1 MPAWTAPERADVPYD
16 ADERTLLEAF
26 LDFHRDTLLVKCAG
40 LTGEQLAERSVAPS
54 GLSLHGLLRHLA
66 EVERYWFRDGW
77 QGDVD
82 NLHSTAGNPDA
93 DFDDTEPARAEE
105 DLATYRSEVA
115 AAREEAAR
123 HGLDGTV
130 EKVRGGRP
138 TSVSLRWIYIHMIEE
153 YARHNGH
160 ADLLRERIDGA
171 TGE

>member
-1 MPAWTAPERADVPYD
+1 MPPWTAPERADVPYD

-40 LTGEQLAERSVAPS
+40 LTGEQLAERSVPPS
-54 GLSLHGLLRHLA
+54 GLSLHGLLRHLSG
-66 EVERYWFRDGW
+66 VERYWFRHGW
-77 QGDVD
+77 QGDLPD
-82 NLHSTAGNPDA
+82 FYSTAENPDG
-93 DFDDTEPARAEE
+93 DFDDTDPARVDE

-123 HGLDGTV
+123 HELDDTV
-130 EKVRGGRP
+130 EKRREGRP
-138 TSVSLRWIYIHMIEE
+138 RAVSLRWIYIHMIEE

-160 ADLLRERIDGA
+160 ADLVRERVDGA